1 MEWETLTARDY
12 RAGIL
17 LAPGPD
23 QDEDGL
29 DQHVLPPYRASSRA
43 VGFGAAEIV
52 KWGPGMATFLL
63 VQPAWLGGWCWDK
76 VAIRLRAHGHDV
88 YAPTLTGLGERAH
101 LARPDVGLATHI
113 DDVVSVAEFDD
124 LDDVILVGT
133 SSGGTV
139 ITGVANRIPGRIASL
154 VYLDAF
160 VPSDGQ
166 CTFDLLPPERRGVL
180 EGLIETEGAGWLLPR
195 LTPAPWPVIVR
206 DIWRVTDPADTG
218 WMLPRLRPTPARHFT
233 EPIRPPGTDAG
244 AIDRTYI
251 RCLQQPAPQFDAAA
265 EAARSDP
272 AWRSVALDTP
282 HLPYVTHPD
291 AVVTAL
297 TDVISH

>member
-1 MEWETLTARDY
+1 MGTLTARNY

-17 LAPGPD
+17 LVPALIRI
-23 QDEDGL
+23 EDRL
-29 DQHVLPPYRASSRA
+29 DQHVLPPYRASSRCGR
-43 VGFGAAEIV
+43 VRRSGIV
-52 KWGPGMATFLL
+52 KWGPRMATFLL

-76 VAIRLRAHGHDV
+76 VAMRLRAHGHDV

-101 LARPDVGLATHI
+101 LATPDVGLTTHI
-113 DDVVSVAEFDD
+113 DDIVSVAEFDD

-139 ITGVANRIPGRIASL
+139 ITGVANRIPARIASL

-166 CTFDLLPPERRGVL
+166 CTFDLLPPERRSVL

-195 LTPAPWPVIVR
+195 LTPAPWPVILR

-233 EPIRPPGTDAG
+233 EPIPPPGTDADG
-244 AIDRTYI
+244 IDRIYI
-251 RCLQQPAPQFDAAA
+251 RCLQCTPAPQFDAAA
-265 EAARSDP
+265 ETARSDP
-272 AWRSVALDTP
+272 AWRSVAIDTP

-291 AVVTAL
+291 TVVTAL

>member
-1 MEWETLTARDY
+1 
-12 RAGIL
+12 
-17 LAPGPD
+17 
-23 QDEDGL
+23 
-29 DQHVLPPYRASSRA
+29 
-43 VGFGAAEIV
+43 
-52 KWGPGMATFLL
+52 MATFLL

-76 VAIRLRAHGHDV
+76 VARRLRACGHDV

-101 LARPDVGLATHI
+101 LATPDVGLATHI
-113 DDVVSVAEFDD
+113 DDIVSVAEFDD
-124 LDDVILVGT
+124 LDDLILVGT

-160 VPSDGQ
+160 LPSDGQ

-218 WMLPRLRPTPARHFT
+218 WMLPRLRPTPLATSPSRS
-233 EPIRPPGTDAG
+233 R
-244 AIDRTYI
+244 
-251 RCLQQPAPQFDAAA
+251 LPAPMPTASTGSTSAASSNRP
-265 EAARSDP
+265 RSSTRRPRPRGRTRPGDLS
-272 AWRSVALDTP
+272 RSTP
-282 HLPYVTHPD
+282 RIFRT
-291 AVVTAL
+291 
-297 TDVISH
+297 